1 MKRKG
6 LGKNLGKGYKNIIP
20 NYDSYIHSLSAKGVK
35 TKVPIINTLKAFG
48 VDEPVE
54 TIRKGNKR
62 AEIYNDTNPESPREW
77 DNVGTMVAFH
87 KRYDLGDDVDI
98 KSDMFNSWAELEEYL
113 VKEKKAVIV
122 LPLYLYDHS
131 GLRMKVGS
139 FQGLLP
145 QGHAEFDSGQV
156 GFIYATAKDIK
167 DNLGIKKIT
176 KKALKKAEKVL
187 KGEVDT
193 YDQYLMGDV
202 YGYKIVE
209 EVPVSVTTKY
219 PDGSKKTTKT
229 IEDKDVDSCWG
240 FYGREY
246 VIEEVNSI
254 LGK

>member
-1 MKRKG
+1 
-6 LGKNLGKGYKNIIP
+6 
-20 NYDSYIHSLSAKGVK
+20 
-35 TKVPIINTLKAFG
+35 
-48 VDEPVE
+48 
-54 TIRKGNKR
+54 
-62 AEIYNDTNPESPREW
+62 
-77 DNVGTMVAFH
+77 MVAFH